1 MNCFATF
8 ELMKI
13 QENYSLK
20 KYNTFGIAAKAK
32 YFASFSSEN
41 ELTELLES
49 DICKTEKLFI
59 LGGGSNILLTQDFNG
74 IVLANAIEGIKV
86 LAEDEH
92 CTTIEVGAGE
102 VWHDFVLWSIDKNL
116 SGIENLALIPGL
128 VGASPMQNIGAYGL
142 EVKDVIIEVHFIE
155 IESREQKIMNN
166 TNCQFGYRDSIF
178 KHQLKEK
185 VVITKVIYKLSKTPL
200 NKTTYGAI
208 EEELKSLKLEASP
221 KNIAKA
227 VINIR
232 NQKLPDPKVL
242 GNSGS
247 FFKNPIIAT
256 DQFEELKKEFT
267 EIVGYKISETQTK
280 IAAGW
285 LIDNADLKG
294 YRKNDAGV
302 HKNQAL
308 VLVNYGNASGKEII
322 NLAKEIQEK
331 IKEKYGIS
339 IEPEVNIL

>member
-13 QENYSLK
+13 QQNYSLK
-20 KYNTFGIAAKAK
+20 KYNTFGIAAKARC
-32 YFASFSSEN
+32 FASFSSEN

-59 LGGGSNILLTQDFNG
+59 LGGGSNILLTQDFDG
-74 IVLANAIEGIKV
+74 IVLANAIKGIEV

-92 CTTIEVGAGE
+92 STIIEVGAGE
-102 VWHDFVLWSIDKNL
+102 VWHDFVLWSIHKNL

-142 EVKDVIIEVHFIE
+142 EVKDVITEVHFIE

-166 TNCQFGYRDSIF
+166 NDCRFGYRDSIF
-178 KHQLKEK
+178 KHKLKEK

-200 NKTTYGAI
+200 NKPTYGAI
-208 EEELKSLKLEASP
+208 EEELKNLNLAANP
-221 KNIAKA
+221 VTIAKA

-232 NQKLPDPKVL
+232 NRKLPNPAEL
-242 GNSGS
+242 GNIGS
-247 FFKNPIIAT
+247 FFKNPIIET
-256 DQFEELKKEFT
+256 SQFEELKKEFPKM
-267 EIVGYKISETQTK
+267 VGYKKSDTATK

-285 LIDNADLKG
+285 LIDNAGLKG
-294 YRKNDAGV
+294 YRKADAGV

-308 VLVNYGNASGKEII
+308 VLVNYGNASGAEII
-322 NLAKEIQEK
+322 NLAKEIQEVV
-331 IKEKYGIS
+331 KEKYGIQ
-339 IEPEVNIL
+339 IDPEVNIL